1 LMLETN
7 NQTKVDDV
15 SIWELIINQ
24 E

>member
-7 NQTKVDDV
+7 NQTKVDNV